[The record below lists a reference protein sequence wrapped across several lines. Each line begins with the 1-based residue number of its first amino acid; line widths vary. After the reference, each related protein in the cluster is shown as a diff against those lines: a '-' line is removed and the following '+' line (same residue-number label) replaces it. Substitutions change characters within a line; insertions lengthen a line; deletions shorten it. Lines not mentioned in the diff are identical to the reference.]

1 MPKKKTLHEL
11 GEEYESE
18 AVQIKKRIAVKRSE
32 LRSLSNSVCSN
43 EAFEI
48 KRELK
53 NLYGQ
58 YRDTIEIAEYLK
70 SYYEPHEGRRELFS
84 YK

>member
-1 MPKKKTLHEL
+1 MSKIKSLHEL
-11 GEEYESE
+11 GLEYQTE
-18 AVQIKKRIAVKRSE
+18 AENLKKIIAKKRAQLGKLEDKI
-32 LRSLSNSVCSN
+32 CSN

-53 NLYGQ
+53 NLYSQ
-58 YRDTIEIAEYLK
+58 YRDTTEIAEYLK
-70 SYYEPHEGRRELFS
+70 NYYEPHEGCRELFN

>member
-1 MPKKKTLHEL
+1 MTEKKTLHEL
-11 GEEYESE
+11 GLEYEKAAE
-18 AVQIKKRIAVKRSE
+18 QIKNRIAEKRSE
-32 LRSLSNSVCSN
+32 LRGLENSICSK

-53 NLYGQ
+53 NLYSQ
-58 YRDTIEIAEYLK
+58 YRDTSEIAEYLK
-70 SYYEPHEGRRELFS
+70 SYYQPHEGRRELFS

>member
-1 MPKKKTLHEL
+1 MTKEKTLHEL
-11 GEEYESE
+11 GMEYERA
-18 AVQIKKRIAVKRSE
+18 AVQIKNMIAKKRCE
-32 LRSLSNSVCSN
+32 LNKLENKICSN

-53 NLYGQ
+53 NLYSQ
-58 YRDTIEIAEYLK
+58 YRDTAEIAEYLK

>member
-1 MPKKKTLHEL
+1 MSETKSLREL
-11 GEEYESE
+11 GEVYEREAMRIKKIISE
-18 AVQIKKRIAVKRSE
+18 KRIALKNLE
-32 LRSLSNSVCSN
+32 NSICSN

-53 NLYGQ
+53 SLYSQ
-58 YRDTIEIAEYLK
+58 CKEAEEIADYLK
-70 SYYEPHEGRRELFS
+70 SYYEPHEGKRELFS

>member
-1 MPKKKTLHEL
+1 MTKKKTLHEL
-11 GEEYESE
+11 GLEYER
-18 AVQIKKRIAVKRSE
+18 AAAQIKKKIAAKRSE
-32 LRSLSNSVCSN
+32 LRGLENKICSN

-53 NLYGQ
+53 NLYSQ
-58 YRDTIEIAEYLK
+58 YRDTSEIAEYLK